1 MAQLEEGAMHSAP
14 EGAFGREMNGSYL
27 AKPYLEMSTQPWTKD
42 MLQDSPSQSS
52 AGFHTAH
59 ATPTEGMAKADGFPF
74 HPGQRSLDGT
84 LAHSDHLSQPEPFT
98 NDLLTSDDITSMRK
112 PRIITGSYSEG
123 LNPQRPA
130 GPDPKTVSFANND
143 DTYDERTALP
153 KLPFHINGRPTDS
166 MKPRRSE
173 RYLSKMKAPFA
184 LKLADQYPL
193 AEDTAVPTPAS
204 SRTPPTSPRG
214 LFHRRA
220 NSDADHADAD
230 ADVEETEDEATG
242 PIRGPAF
249 KRRRL
254 FTGNADLAPDTP
266 QSHLTPT
273 QAVPRNS
280 SHQPRNRPIRR
291 STVGTAYENKEGISE
306 DEGRARMKQNGDWRS
321 RSSAWVQNVKHQSPG
336 ARRSSAQDTPTRSRP
351 RHFRRTTAEDGSAAG
366 PSNSAT
372 SPSPWRLRTEP
383 TATKW
388 RQLKASLKLIGQQK
402 KKAQNAQDQAKSTEL
417 VTELVAGAPAACIVT
432 SHFIRDEGH
441 QRRIPV
447 LLEQLKFKIVDS
459 QSQEDTGPNRNII
472 FRIELEYGS
481 GDMKMKWVIHRSMR
495 DFWNL
500 HLRIGTLVA
509 LAKIQRPLKG
519 GKKVKIPRFPRTA
532 FPFASDFQGHIMLDE
547 EEEEQPGEELENQ
560 DPPTPAERPKHRRG
574 ASSMHFR
581 RHSSINVGDSLAA
594 SGADNSAGGG
604 ENQTSAGKNRRL
616 ANKQRGKLEAYLRA
630 IIKFVMFRPGM
641 NRMCAFLELSA
652 LGIKLAVE
660 GGYHGKEGFMAIQSG
675 KGIDFRREWVP
686 KTLYNR
692 HKPMWFLIRSSYIV
706 CVDSPASMNV
716 YDVFLIDSDFNITPK
731 RDRVRDQR
739 NAKAIA
745 KTAGHA
751 ARHPQTHLLRL
762 SNSER
767 KLRMFARTE
776 HQLEQFESSMR
787 MAQSQTIWSQ
797 KHRFGSFAPVR
808 TKVYAQWLVDG
819 RDYMWNVSRA
829 LSMARD
835 VIYIHDWWLS
845 PELYMRRPGAISHK
859 WRLDRILKRKAE
871 EGVKVFVILY
881 RNIESAIPID
891 SEYSKHAL
899 LDLHKNIFVQRSPNQ
914 YRSNV
919 FFWAHHEKICI
930 VDQTVAFCGGVDLC
944 YGRWDTPNHR
954 VVDDRPTGWEM
965 TDKELNSDT
974 CQMWAGKDYSNARVR
989 DFFELNQPF
998 AEMYDRTKVPRMP
1011 WHDIGMQIVGQPARD
1026 LTRHFVQRWNYLL
1039 RIRKT
1044 TRPTPFLMPPPDFSP
1059 KQLEELGLEG
1069 TCTIQ
1074 MLRSAS
1080 EWSLGTP
1087 KKTEHSIMTAY
1098 CKLIQTSEH
1107 FVYIENQFFISS
1119 CVVDG
1124 TKIHNAIG
1132 DALVERA
1139 IRAHENGEAWSAV
1152 IVIPLMPGFEATVDA
1167 QDGTSVRLIMQC
1179 QYRSICRGESSIFQR
1194 LRAVGIEPTN
1204 YIRFFS
1210 LRSWG
1215 KIGPTKALVTEQL
1228 YIHAKVMVVDD
1239 RHAIIGSANINER
1252 SMLGNRDSEV
1262 AACVFDNDM
1271 IDSTMAERPYK
1282 VGRFPH
1288 TLRVRLMREHL
1299 GLDVDH
1305 IMDSDNLDD
1314 VLEAK
1319 SELVEA
1325 LASASQLRPSS
1336 DEQTSQA
1343 GMHSSVGNFDTTA
1356 AIPGTHS
1363 FNYDAPE
1370 VGATKYTKA
1379 NKHPTSDHRVTG
1391 TEAHRKDVEGFGVD
1405 NMHAMEGTP
1414 ASRSLDTV
1422 LTSDGREILL
1432 NNLSSRGRGALSAP
1446 SEPRA
1451 STEKLST
1458 ISSKADFS
1466 DRESTEAP
1474 LPPRPGAQRL
1484 QTADLGLP
1492 FRSQLPALP
1501 TLDDTDIGGPP
1512 LQRTFTSRT
1521 GESLD
1526 PQVTSIRRPVVEK
1539 DCMVD
1544 PLNRSFLDDTWQ
1556 AVAEN
1561 NTRLYRQV
1569 FRCMPDS
1576 QVKNWTEYNAA
1587 MAYAERFALSQGMD
1601 HSHMK
1606 MQQEVHGRTGP
1617 PGHQYKMHT
1626 REAARAKQ
1634 QTDAET
1640 VNRPKGLAR
1649 QMTDAI
1655 LQKAGGSRPSTAATA
1670 QASPHDE
1677 KASPADSAT
1686 LNEKDDRYSSTPD
1699 TLRSN
1704 AEIDAHAQKEK
1715 HASNDEFNE
1724 KDGLGNAETNVNGGE
1739 TAEEPKRRRRN
1750 TTKSSGR
1757 SGDPV
1762 LNRLDAEAVMGLV
1775 QGNLIEWPYDW

>member
-1 MAQLEEGAMHSAP
+1 MAQLEEAGMSSVG
-14 EGAFGREMNGSYL
+14 EGASDGKTNGTYL
-27 AKPYLEMSTQPWTKD
+27 PKPYLEMPTQPWTND
-42 MLQDSPSQSS
+42 IVRDTPDQSS
-52 AGFHTAH
+52 AAFHTAH
-59 ATPTEGMAKADGFPF
+59 ATPTEGMGKSDGFPF
-74 HPGQRSLDGT
+74 HSVQPGLDGT
-84 LAHSDHLSQPEPFT
+84 VTHPYHLSQPEPFAHAAQA
-98 NDLLTSDDITSMRK
+98 SDDVVSMGK
-112 PRIITGSYSEG
+112 PRIIIGPFNEE
-123 LNPQRPA
+123 LNPERSA

-143 DTYDERTALP
+143 ALGERLAPP
-153 KLPFHINGRPTDS
+153 KPFSSMNGRPTES

-184 LKLADQYPL
+184 LKLASQYPL
-193 AEDTAVPTPAS
+193 AEGTASPSVQ
-204 SRTPPTSPRG
+204 TPPASPRG
-214 LFHRRA
+214 LFHRRGP
-220 NSDADHADAD
+220 SDGDQAD
-230 ADVEETEDEATG
+230 ADVEETGDEGVG
-242 PIRGPAF
+242 PIRRPAS

-254 FTGNADLAPDTP
+254 FDVNTNASPHSP
-266 QSHLTPT
+266 QSYSFPSSTPG
-273 QAVPRNS
+273 VPRTS
-280 SHQPRNRPIRR
+280 SEQPRYRPTRR
-291 STVGTAYENKEGISE
+291 STVGTAYENKEGLSE

-321 RSSAWVQNVKHQSPG
+321 RSSAWVQGVKHQSPG
-336 ARRSSAQDTPTRSRP
+336 GRRSSAQDTPSRSRP
-351 RHFRRTTAEDGSAAG
+351 RHFRRTTAEDGSEAG
-366 PSNSAT
+366 PSNSAA
-372 SPSPWRLRTEP
+372 SPSPWRLRSEP
-383 TATKW
+383 TAHKW
-388 RQLKASLKLIGQQK
+388 RQLKAGLKLIGQK
-402 KKAQNAQDQAKSTEL
+402 KKEQNAQDQAKSTEL

-432 SHFIRDEGH
+432 SHFIRDERH

-447 LLEQLKFKIVDS
+447 LLEQLKFKITDS
-459 QSQEDTGPNRNII
+459 EPQGDSGPNRNII

-481 GDMKMKWVIHRSMR
+481 GDMRMKWVIYRSMR
-495 DFWNL
+495 EFWNL
-500 HLRIGTLVA
+500 HVKFGTQVA
-509 LAKIQRPLKG
+509 LAKIQRPIKG

-532 FPFASDFQGHIMLDE
+532 FPFVGDFQGHIMEDE
-547 EEEEQPGEELENQ
+547 EEEEQPGEDPDNQ
-560 DPPTPAERPKHRRG
+560 EPTTPAERPKHRRG
-574 ASSMHFR
+574 ASSIHFR
-581 RHSSINVGDSLAA
+581 RRSSINIGDSLAM
-594 SGADNSAGGG
+594 SGADIPAAGS
-604 ENQTSAGKNRRL
+604 ETQTSAAKKDAAARRL
-616 ANKQRGKLEAYLRA
+616 AKKQRGKLEAYLKA

-660 GGYHGKEGFMAIQSG
+660 GGYHGKEGFMRLQSG

-686 KTLYNR
+686 KTVYNR
-692 HKPMWFLIRSSYIV
+692 HKPMWFLVRSSYIV
-706 CVDSPASMNV
+706 CVDSPASMDV
-716 YDVFLIDSDFNITPK
+716 YDVFLIDGDFTITPK
-731 RDRVRDQR
+731 RQRVRDQK
-739 NAKAIA
+739 NAKAMA

-767 KLRMFARTE
+767 KLRMFAKNER
-776 HQLEQFESSMR
+776 QLEQFETSMR
-787 MAQSQTIWSQ
+787 DAAAQTPWSQ

-871 EGVKVFVILY
+871 EGVKIFVILY

-919 FFWAHHEKICI
+919 FFWAHHEKICV

-944 YGRWDTPNHR
+944 YGRWDTPDHR

-998 AEMYDRTKVPRMP
+998 SEMYDRTKVPRMP

-1074 MLRSAS
+1074 MLRSAC

-1119 CVVDG
+1119 CVVEG
-1124 TKIHNAIG
+1124 TKVHNAIG

-1152 IVIPLMPGFEATVDA
+1152 IVIPLMPGFEATVDT

-1179 QYRSICRGESSIFQR
+1179 QYRSICRGESSIFER
-1194 LRAVGIEPTN
+1194 LSSVGIKPTD

-1271 IDSTMAERPYK
+1271 IESTMAERPYK

-1288 TLRVRLMREHL
+1288 TLRLRLMREHL

-1305 IMDSDNLDD
+1305 IMDFDNFDD
-1314 VLEAK
+1314 VLESK
-1319 SELVEA
+1319 SKAEKDLISTIQLQPSPEERTSEA
-1325 LASASQLRPSS
+1325 GVQLRNE
-1336 DEQTSQA
+1336 D
-1343 GMHSSVGNFDTTA
+1343 FDTSA
-1356 AIPGTHS
+1356 AIPGTHT
-1363 FNYDAPE
+1363 FNYDAAE
-1370 VGATKYTKA
+1370 VGGTKYTKA
-1379 NKHPTSDHRVTG
+1379 NKHATYDHRVTG
-1391 TEAHRKDVEGFGVD
+1391 VEAHRKDVDGFGID
-1405 NMHAMEGTP
+1405 NMHATEDKP
-1414 ASRSLDTV
+1414 VSRSRDTV

-1432 NNLSSRGRGALSAP
+1432 NDLGSGGKGALSAP
-1446 SEPRA
+1446 AEPRM

-1458 ISSKADFS
+1458 ISKADS
-1466 DRESTEAP
+1466 DDRESTQAP
-1474 LPPRPGAQRL
+1474 LPPRPDAHRL

-1492 FRSQLPALP
+1492 YRSQLPALP
-1501 TLDDTDIGGPP
+1501 VTDDTDIGGPP
-1512 LQRTFTSRT
+1512 LQKTFTAHT
-1521 GESLD
+1521 AESLD
-1526 PQVTSIRRPVVEK
+1526 PLLATMRRPVVEK
-1539 DCMVD
+1539 DCMID

-1561 NTRLYRQV
+1561 NTKLYRQV
-1569 FRCMPDS
+1569 FKCMPDS
-1576 QVKNWTEYNAA
+1576 QVTNWTQYHAA
-1587 MAYAERFALSQGMD
+1587 MAYAERFAQSQGMD
-1601 HSHMK
+1601 QSHMK
-1606 MQQEVHGRTGP
+1606 MQQEAHSRTGP
-1617 PGHQYKMHT
+1617 PGHQYKMDT
-1626 REAARAKQ
+1626 REAAKAMQ
-1634 QTDAET
+1634 QTET
-1640 VNRPKGLAR
+1640 VNRPKGLAQ

-1655 LQKAGGSRPSTAATA
+1655 LQKAGGSRPSTSATA

-1677 KASPADSAT
+1677 KASPADSSV
-1686 LNEKDDRYSSTPD
+1686 LNEKDDQSSSTPD

-1704 AEIDAHAQKEK
+1704 IEIDTQPQKEK
-1715 HASNDEFNE
+1715 QAANDEFNK
-1724 KDGLGNAETNVNGGE
+1724 KDGLGTSEMNGADSAEQ
-1739 TAEEPKRRRRN
+1739 PKRRRRN

-1757 SGDPV
+1757 GVDPT
-1762 LNRLDAEAVMGLV
+1762 LNRPDAEAVMNLV